1 MIFDS
6 LAQHIN
12 VIQDTMQRQ
21 VAHAINR
28 GLTVRNWLIGCYIVE
43 FEQHGED
50 RAAYGEQLLKRLEQR
65 INKKGLTE
73 RRFREFR
80 KVYLTYPQ
88 LVAPVMEYL
97 DVHAVEI
104 RRTLAAELEQA
115 NPALMPAESTEVVV
129 SGENQIRRAVTAE
142 LQTIETGGVL
152 SPLDPFKIFNR
163 LSYTHMIRLSKIEH
177 PLKRAFY
184 EVETI
189 AGCWTDRELER
200 QINTLYYERSGFSGD
215 KAKLSALINRNAEAL
230 EPVDIVGNPV
240 ALEFLGL
247 PENTDISEDELENAI
262 LDNVLMFLQELG
274 RGFCLEYRQKRLLID
289 DDYFKVDLVFY
300 HRILKCHV
308 LVDLKIDK
316 FKHEYASQMNMYLN
330 YYKHEVMQADDNP
343 PVGIIL
349 CSDKGEMQVKYAT
362 AGLNPNIFVSKYM
375 LQLPTEEDI
384 RKYIMSK
391 SRTI

>member
-50 RAAYGEQLLKRLEQR
+50 RAAYGEQLLKRLEQ
-65 INKKGLTE
+65 
-73 RRFREFR
+73 
-80 KVYLTYPQ
+80 
-88 LVAPVMEYL
+88 
-97 DVHAVEI
+97 
-104 RRTLAAELEQA
+104 A

-129 SGENQIRRAVTAE
+129 SNEKRIRHTVPAE

-163 LSYTHMIRLSKIEH
+163 LSYTHMIRLSK
-177 PLKRAFY
+177 
-184 EVETI
+184 
-189 AGCWTDRELER
+189 
-200 QINTLYYERSGFSGD
+200 
-215 KAKLSALINRNAEAL
+215 
-230 EPVDIVGNPV
+230 
-240 ALEFLGL
+240 
-247 PENTDISEDELENAI
+247 
-262 LDNVLMFLQELG
+262 
-274 RGFCLEYRQKRLLID
+274 
-289 DDYFKVDLVFY
+289 
-300 HRILKCHV
+300 
-308 LVDLKIDK
+308 
-316 FKHEYASQMNMYLN
+316 
-330 YYKHEVMQADDNP
+330 
-343 PVGIIL
+343 
-349 CSDKGEMQVKYAT
+349 
-362 AGLNPNIFVSKYM
+362 KYM